1 MQNRNLESNLGL
13 YAYAAGAIFL
23 GLVGLASGDF
33 ATTCQRVGPNVPLG
47 EPLAYFT
54 AFIEFAAGL
63 VILWRRTARAG
74 ATRVKRPAGAPFYG
88 AFVLIFL
95 SGSASL
101 GVPSQLTLQS
111 PGQQPSA
118 TVESTPTADLYG
130 NPCDT
135 MMDTMKG
142 MSVMGESMEAMTNHM
157 CITPTRPEVP
167 GDEDR
172 AKAVV
177 DQVRA
182 AIEKYKDYKK
192 AIADGYI
199 QANPTVDQ
207 PQFHFTNDANAKYA
221 DTVFDPTRPT
231 SLLYYHTA
239 QKRFALEGVM
249 FTTRPSASED
259 ELNRRIPLSVAR
271 WHKHTNFCGAPAN
284 KVKEYFGEHPKFGMF
299 GSIHTRSA
307 CVAEGGNFFPE
318 VFTWMIHVFPYE
330 SDFKG
335 QFSQNDDI
343 SHVH

>member
-1 MQNRNLESNLGL
+1 MFNMK
-13 YAYAAGAIFL
+13 
-23 GLVGLASGDF
+23 
-33 ATTCQRVGPNVPLG
+33 
-47 EPLAYFT
+47 
-54 AFIEFAAGL
+54 
-63 VILWRRTARAG
+63 
-74 ATRVKRPAGAPFYG
+74 ATREIRPAHAPFYG
-88 AFVLIFL
+88 AFVLTLL
-95 SGSASL
+95 SGSAFL
-101 GVPSQLTLQS
+101 GVTPQLPLQS
-111 PGQQPSA
+111 PEPHSM
-118 TVESTPTADLYG
+118 TTIESITTTDLYG
-130 NPCDT
+130 NTCDA
-135 MMDTMKG
+135 MMGTMKG
-142 MSVMGESMEAMTNHM
+142 MMSVMGESMEAMTNHM
-157 CITPTRPEVP
+157 CITPTRPELP
-167 GDEDR
+167 GDQDR

-177 DQVRA
+177 DQVRI

-231 SLLYYHTA
+231 SLLYYRTA
-239 QKRFALEGVM
+239 QKRFTLEGVM

-307 CVAEGGNFFPE
+307 CAADGGTFLPE

-330 SDFKG
+330 SDSKN